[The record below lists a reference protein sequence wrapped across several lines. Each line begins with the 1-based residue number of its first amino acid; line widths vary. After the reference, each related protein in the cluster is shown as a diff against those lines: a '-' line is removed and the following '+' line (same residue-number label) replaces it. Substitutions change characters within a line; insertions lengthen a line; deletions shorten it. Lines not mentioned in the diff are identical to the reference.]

1 MVFMLLIVYEGVLI
15 SIQEV
20 SRLKETYS
28 YTIVHR
34 FVNTNFLIIC
44 LNLVDKYVT
53 KYLACDC
60 SIHFLYETKLIVEI
74 IILYEAYY

>member
-44 LNLVDKYVT
+44 LNLVD
-53 KYLACDC
+53 
-60 SIHFLYETKLIVEI
+60 
-74 IILYEAYY
+74 